1 VQELARR
8 TDSGAPSL
16 DLFPVE
22 AAEEMSVT
30 REVLEF
36 DHVVIGAGSSGST
49 LVRRLVDAGRRVAV
63 IEAGGSDLHP
73 DIQTPNRMFKTWG
86 SDFDWKYVSVP
97 QEDGTV
103 VELPRGRVLGGSSS
117 LYGMVY
123 ARGVAAD
130 YDNWAYNGAPGWSWR
145 DVLPYFLKSEDY
157 EGGASEYHGA
167 GGPMPVTH
175 APHPNPLTELFV
187 EASSQYGLAKTKDSN
202 GPEILGAGTGSLNIK
217 DGRRF
222 SSWTS
227 FVEPILGDPLLTVLT
242 ESLVTRLLIEDG
254 VCVGAVVRRDGR
266 ELTVRSLGEVMLAAG
281 TFGSAQILQLSGI
294 GPADDLRALGVDVLV
309 DLPGVGSNLHDH
321 VLAPIVFEALQ
332 PLEEPRLNYTEGH
345 FFAESEPGMVAPD
358 LQPIFVPAS
367 LPLRA
372 GRSVPEQAFTMLAGV
387 IRPLSRGRMWLRSAD
402 PEAAPAIDPA
412 YFREPQDVRAM
423 LAAIEMCREIVAQ
436 PAFDGARGAE
446 LSPGADISSADE
458 LERYMRE
465 QVLSYHHHAGTCRMG
480 QDARS
485 VVDPQLRVHGVAG
498 LRIADC
504 SVIPAVPSSNTHA
517 AAVMIGER
525 AADFVLQG

>member
-1 VQELARR
+1 MN
-8 TDSGAPSL
+8 D
-16 DLFPVE
+16 
-22 AAEEMSVT
+22 
-30 REVLEF
+30 EVLEF
-36 DHVVIGAGSSGST
+36 DHVVMGAGSSGSAI
-49 LVRRLVDAGRRVAV
+49 VRRLVDAGRSVAV

-86 SDFDWKYVSVP
+86 SDFDWKYATVP
-97 QEDGTV
+97 QSDGTV
-103 VELPRGRVLGGSSS
+103 VDLPRGRVLGGSSS

-130 YDNWAYNGAPGWSWR
+130 YDNWAYNGAPGWGWH

-157 EGGASEYHGA
+157 EGGASEYHGV

-175 APHPNPLTELFV
+175 APAPHALTELFI
-187 EASSQYGLAKTKDSN
+187 EASGQYGLAITKDSN

-217 DGRRF
+217 EGRRF

-227 FVEPILGDPLLTVLT
+227 FVEPILGNPLLTVLT
-242 ESLVTRLLIEDG
+242 KSLVTRLLLEDG
-254 VCVGAVVRRDGR
+254 VCVGAVIRRNGDEQIVHSR
-266 ELTVRSLGEVMLAAG
+266 GEVVLSAG

-294 GPADDLRALGVDVLV
+294 GPADDLRALDIEVRV
-309 DLPGVGSNLHDH
+309 DLQGVGANLHDH
-321 VLAPIVFEALQ
+321 VLAPVVFEALQ
-332 PLEEPRLNYTEGH
+332 PLDEPRLNYTEGH
-345 FFAESEPGMVAPD
+345 FFAASEPGMVAPD

-372 GRSVPEQAFTMLAGV
+372 GRNVPEQAFTMLAGV
-387 IRPLSRGRMWLRSAD
+387 IRPLSRGRMWLRSSD

-412 YFREPQDVRAM
+412 YFREPQDVKAM
-423 LAAIEMCREIVAQ
+423 LSAIEMCRGIVAQ
-436 PAFDGARGAE
+436 AAFDGARGDE
-446 LSPGADISSADE
+446 LSPGAAVTVAKD

-485 VVDPQLRVHGVAG
+485 VVDPQLRVHGIDG
-498 LRIADC
+498 LRVADC
-504 SVIPAVPSSNTHA
+504 SIIPTVPSSNTHA

-525 AADFVLQG
+525 AADFILQG